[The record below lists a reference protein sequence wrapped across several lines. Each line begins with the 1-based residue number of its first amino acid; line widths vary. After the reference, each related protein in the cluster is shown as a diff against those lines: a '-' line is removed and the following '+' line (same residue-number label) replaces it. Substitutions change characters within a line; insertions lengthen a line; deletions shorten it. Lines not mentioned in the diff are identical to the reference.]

1 MQCLVRIKSTG
12 HTNSVLVCSGCTQPQ
27 PDEKKS
33 DFPFFLVD
41 FIILNEISSVI
52 MYLRGAVSS
61 FFVLV
66 CGEKQVN
73 FVLFLLFDCLT
84 SIEMCDTHL
93 RPL

>member
-1 MQCLVRIKSTG
+1 MQCLVCIESTG
-12 HTNSVLVCSGCTQPQ
+12 LKNTVLVCCGCTRPQ

-41 FIILNEISSVI
+41 FIILNEMSSVI
-52 MYLRGAVSS
+52 MYLRGAVSG

-73 FVLFLLFDCLT
+73 FVLFSLLDCLT